1 MVGNMFP
8 RKDAIQ
14 NRPTLDAKTVF
25 RFGTFRTSV
34 KKISLSIFQLLK
46 ITDALVQMMEI

>member
-25 RFGTFRTSV
+25 RFGTFRTSLII
-34 KKISLSIFQLLK
+34 KNYRCFGSNDENIDISNF
-46 ITDALVQMMEI
+46 DF